1 MNDSLLDVLATLRAT
16 VGYLGEREQ
25 FGWWQSSFFS
35 SMSGTFLKPVFGKT
49 ALMAQCQG
57 VTQAA
62 ARVHDVRIGVGDV
75 YHLFRLPEDMEQ
87 RVARVLLDLR
97 FQQRLLVNIA
107 STDAAL
113 ELIRATTAK
122 EGSTAVGPV
131 YIGDSHMLRDESGWS
146 AAAGHYV
153 RAFEGKTEAYP
164 YFADRT

>member
-1 MNDSLLDVLATLRAT
+1 MNDSLFDVLATLRAT

-62 ARVHDVRIGVGDV
+62 ARVHDARIGVGDV
-75 YHLFRLPEDMEQ
+75 YHLFRLPEDLEQ
-87 RVARVLLDLR
+87 RLARVLLDLR
-97 FQQRLLVNIA
+97 SQQRLLASIA

-113 ELIRATTAK
+113 HLMRATATKA
-122 EGSTAVGPV
+122 EIAAVGPV
-131 YIGDSHMLRDESGWS
+131 YIGDSHALRDESGW
-146 AAAGHYV
+146 ATAAGHYV